1 VQTVVLTWQ
10 QAGELAAILAGT
22 GVAAAAI
29 PHRRVRAAGAFL
41 REGAMVAGLF
51 AMWQLANSLAQV
63 GTAGAFRRAHWIEAF
78 ERRLPLPSEHFMQQ
92 LVLPHPLLVEAGNL
106 YYATMHMTSMLIFL
120 VWLFVRHR
128 SAYRPIRTVMALT
141 TLGCL
146 LVQLIPVAPPR
157 MLPGF
162 VDTGLRYGQSVYS
175 NGLPIDQLSA
185 MPSIHVGWA
194 VLFAVAAWRTRS
206 TTARALAT
214 AHALI
219 TSYVVVVTGN
229 HFWLDGIVAAA
240 IVAVV
245 VPVASRLPVPTLA
258 VPGGVARVHR
268 GVVAAWKTDRRT
280 GQPQPVAKESA

>member
-1 VQTVVLTWQ
+1 MQTVVLTWQ

-29 PHRRVRAAGAFL
+29 PHPRVRAAGAFL

-51 AMWQLANSLAQV
+51 AMWQLANSFAQV

-78 ERRLPLPSEHFMQQ
+78 DRRLPLPSEHFMQQ
-92 LVLPHPLLVEAGNL
+92 LVLPHPLVVEAANL

-128 SAYRPIRTVMALT
+128 SEYRPIRSVMALT

-146 LVQLIPVAPPR
+146 LVQLVPVAPPR

-194 VLFAVAAWRTRS
+194 VLIGYYVWRVSPSRWRFIGVLHAA
-206 TTARALAT
+206 
-214 AHALI
+214 I
-219 TSYVVVVTGN
+219 TCVVVVVTGN
-229 HFWLDGIVAAA
+229 HWWLDGIVAVA
-240 IVAVV
+240 ILVASAWLVIGTRRAVV
-245 VPVASRLPVPTLA
+245 SLRARLNARA
-258 VPGGVARVHR
+258 VPAKEL
-268 GVVAAWKTDRRT
+268 VAA
-280 GQPQPVAKESA
+280 

>member
-1 VQTVVLTWQ
+1 MLVGRLVGHHPQGAYSRGADIWRVEQTLH
-10 QAGELAAILAGT
+10 LADEAALQRPLLHHRALAE
-22 GVAAAAI
+22 AANYYYAY
-29 PHRRVRAAGAFL
+29 
-41 REGAMVAGLF
+41 
-51 AMWQLANSLAQV
+51 
-63 GTAGAFRRAHWIEAF
+63 AHWLSVDVA
-78 ERRLPLPSEHFMQQ
+78 
-92 LVLPHPLLVEAGNL
+92 
-106 YYATMHMTSMLIFL
+106 L
-120 VWLFVRHR
+120 VWLWLRHR
-128 SAYRPIRTVMALT
+128 RRYLATRTALVLFT
-141 TLGCL
+141 GTCL
-146 LVQLIPVAPPR
+146 LLHLVSSAPPR
-157 MLPGF
+157 LLAQTHL
-162 VDTGLRYGQSVYS
+162 VDLGARLGQSVYGDTP
-175 NGLPIDQLSA
+175 GLSDNLSA